1 MERQLLTTL
10 QNRAAVILA
19 ALLMSTSFTTQ
30 ANTIKVHVLD
40 ANKNR
45 PLKNVAVCLGT
56 SADTNQFGA
65 MRTDSRGYVHF
76 TQLPKTPL
84 LVTVSGSQRKGVQ
97 RIIAAT
103 DTTLIRTVHLPLGG
117 LGPVCD
123 APPRVIKIKPQKP
136 KMNGLRV
143 AGINLDRGQSTTTS
157 RRVVLS
163 SSIAGMPTH
172 YRISED
178 PSFKGA
184 KWVEYQD
191 TPLFTLSDGDGR
203 KRVYYQVRK
212 SVDLGEGTIQST
224 SNIASDWIT
233 LKSNINLND

>member
-1 MERQLLTTL
+1 MERKLLATF
-10 QNRAAVILA
+10 QRRATAVVA
-19 ALLMSTSFTTQ
+19 ALLVSTSFTAQ

-56 SADTNQFGA
+56 SANTNQFGA
-65 MRTDSRGYVHF
+65 VRTDSQGYVYF
-76 TQLPKTPL
+76 SELPKTPL
-84 LVTVSGSQRKGVQ
+84 LLTVSGSQRKGVQ
-97 RIIAAT
+97 RVIAAT
-103 DTTLIRTVHLPLGG
+103 ETTLVRTVHLPLGG

-123 APPRVIKIKPQKP
+123 APPTAIKIKPQKP

-143 AGINLDRGQSTTTS
+143 AGVNLDRGQSTTTS

-163 SSIAGMPTH
+163 SSIAGTPTH

-184 KWVEYQD
+184 EWVEYQH

-212 SVDLGEGTIQST
+212 SVALGEGTIQTT

-233 LKSNINLND
+233 LKAN